1 MSIIH
6 DKTYIYRNAHV
17 YNTYTYIDINT
28 QSPLHI
34 IHTHMH
40 IERTTFNQQRG
51 QKDKEIDKKELHL
64 YTKVHTN
71 T

>member
-17 YNTYTYIDINT
+17 YNTCTYIDINT

-51 QKDKEIDKKELHL
+51 QKDKEID
-64 YTKVHTN
+64 
-71 T
+71 